1 MENDI
6 DDSIFE
12 LSTEEF
18 AKKYNANSEDPAIR
32 NSDVVTKR
40 LKGEAFR
47 KLDYKKY
54 PFHKKIG
61 VILVCIFVLP
71 LRLLSFLFFFFLC
84 TVTVIVCEYF
94 EDTKGKYIDN
104 KESKYY
110 QMDYDLIP
118 KSKKGT
124 IGIKIGMSHFPRIA
138 LRLVFAFT
146 SITIH
151 DKRVKDKDGK
161 PETAPIIVSNHSSL
175 MDILFLTSYYDV
187 VPSFV
192 ALEWISKIPFIG
204 KVAKAMQSLF
214 VNPTKG
220 KGITKKIQEHADLWE
235 TDGIPPIVI
244 FPEGTTTNGK
254 YLIEFKN
261 GAFYPLKP
269 IQPVLIHYK
278 FKYFNPCWVELSAT
292 QYFTNLLTQ
301 WSNAVEITFLPVV
314 RPTEEEKKDITKYR
328 DRLQEIMA
336 RELETVSLNYSNRAQ
351 KMIYKDYINNKCN
364 FEECE
369 KRYAEL
375 AAKSK

>member
-1 MENDI
+1 MDDI

-18 AKKYNANSEDPAIR
+18 CKKYDANNLDPAVR
-32 NSDVVTKR
+32 NSDIVTKR
-40 LKGEAFR
+40 LRGEAFR

-61 VILVCIFVLP
+61 VVLVCIFVLP
-71 LRLLSFLFFFFLC
+71 LRLLSFVFFFFLC
-84 TVTVIVCEYF
+84 TVTVIVGEYF

-104 KESKYY
+104 KDSPYY

-118 KSKKGT
+118 KSKTGT
-124 IGIKIGMSHFPRIA
+124 IFIKYGMSHFIKIA

-146 SITIH
+146 SITIN
-151 DKRVKDKDGK
+151 DKRVKDKDGNAEK
-161 PETAPIIVSNHSSL
+161 APILVSNHSSL
-175 MDILFLTSYYDV
+175 MDILFLTAYYDV

-192 ALEWISKIPFIG
+192 ALEWIGDVPFVG
-204 KVAKAMQSLF
+204 FVAKAMQSLF
-214 VNPTKG
+214 VNPSKG
-220 KGITKKIQEHADLWE
+220 KGISKKIQEHANLWE
-235 TDGIPPIVI
+235 NGDIPPIVI
-244 FPEGTTTNGK
+244 FPEGTTSNGK

-269 IQPVLIHYK
+269 IQPVLIRYK
-278 FKYFNPCWVELSAT
+278 YKYFNPCWVELSAS
-292 QYFTNLLTQ
+292 QYFTSLLTQ
-301 WSNAVEITFLPVV
+301 WSNAVEIIFLPVV
-314 RPTEEEKKDITKYR
+314 RPTEEEKKDPTKYR

-351 KMIYKDYINNKCN
+351 KMIYKKYINNLIT

-369 KRYAEL
+369 KEYAEL
-375 AAKSK
+375 HEKSK

>member
-1 MENDI
+1 MNDEI

-18 AKKYNANSEDPAIR
+18 VKKYDANSLDPAVR
-32 NSDVVTKR
+32 NSDVITKR
-40 LKGEAFR
+40 LRGEAFR

-54 PFHKKIG
+54 PLHKKIG
-61 VILVCIFVLP
+61 VVLVCIFILP
-71 LRLLSFLFFFFLC
+71 LRLLSFLILFFCCTIPVFISEFF
-84 TVTVIVCEYF
+84 EN
-94 EDTKGKYIDN
+94 TKGKYIDN
-104 KESKYY
+104 KESEYY

-118 KSKKGT
+118 KSEKGQM
-124 IGIKIGMSHFPRIA
+124 GIRIGMQFFAGIA

-146 SITIH
+146 SINIH
-151 DKRVKDKDGK
+151 DKRIKDKDGK

-175 MDILFLTSYYDV
+175 MDILFLTTFYDV

-192 ALEWISKIPFIG
+192 ALEWIGEIPFVG
-204 KVAKAMQSLF
+204 YVAKAMQSVF
-214 VNPTKG
+214 VNPSKG
-220 KGITKKIQEHADLWE
+220 KGITKKIIEHAEQWE
-235 TDGIPPIVI
+235 VKGIPPIVI
-244 FPEGTTTNGK
+244 FPEGTTSNGK

-278 FKYFNPCWVELSAT
+278 FKYFNPCWVELNAP
-292 QYFTNLLTQ
+292 QYFTYLLTQ

-314 RPTEEEKKDITKYR
+314 RPTEEEKKDVTKYR

-336 RELETVSLNYSNRAQ
+336 RELETICINTSNRHQ
-351 KMIYKDYINNKCN
+351 KMIYKEYINNLCT

-369 KRYAEL
+369 KRLAEL
-375 AAKSK
+375 EAKSK

>member
-1 MENDI
+1 MEDDI

-18 AKKYNANSEDPAIR
+18 VKKYDANSKDPAIR
-32 NSDVVTKR
+32 NSDIITKR
-40 LKGEAFR
+40 LRGEAFR

-71 LRLLSFLFFFFLC
+71 LRLLSFLFFFLLC
-84 TVTVIVCEYF
+84 TITVIISEYF
-94 EDTKGKYIDN
+94 EDTKGKYINN
-104 KESKYY
+104 KNSEYY

-118 KSKKGT
+118 KSKRGK
-124 IGIKIGMSHFPRIA
+124 IGIKYGMSHFPRIA

-161 PETAPIIVSNHSSL
+161 AETAPILVSNHSSL

-192 ALEWISKIPFIG
+192 ALEWIGDIPLVGF
-204 KVAKAMQSLF
+204 VAKAMQSLF
-214 VNPTKG
+214 VNPSKG
-220 KGITKKIQEHADLWE
+220 KGITKKIMEHAEQWE
-235 TDGIPPIVI
+235 DKGIPPIVV

-278 FKYFNPCWVELSAT
+278 FKYFNPCWVELSAF
-292 QYFTNLLTQ
+292 QYFSSLLTQ

-314 RPTEEEKKDITKYR
+314 RPTEEEKKDVTLYR

-336 RELETVSLNYSNRAQ
+336 RELETVCLNYSNRSQ
-351 KMIYKDYINNKCN
+351 KMIYKDYIKNNIT

-375 AAKSK
+375 KSKGK

>member
-18 AKKYNANSEDPAIR
+18 VKKYDANSLDPAIR

-71 LRLLSFLFFFFLC
+71 LRILSFFFFLFLC
-84 TVTVIVCEYF
+84 TITVVVSEFF
-94 EDTKGKYIDN
+94 ENTKGKYINN
-104 KESKYY
+104 KQSEYY

-118 KSKKGT
+118 KSKNGAF
-124 IGIKIGMSHFPRIA
+124 GIKLAMSHFIRIA

-151 DKRVKDKDGK
+151 DKRVKDKNGK
-161 PETAPIIVSNHSSL
+161 AEDAPIIVSNHSSL
-175 MDILFLTSYYDV
+175 MDILFITAYYDV

-192 ALEWISKIPFIG
+192 ALEWIGELPFIG
-204 KVAKAMQSLF
+204 FIAKSMQSVF
-214 VNPTKG
+214 VNPKKG
-220 KGITKKIQEHADLWE
+220 KGIAKKIQEHADRWE
-235 TDGIPPIVI
+235 VKGIPPIVI

-278 FKYFNPCWVELSAT
+278 FKYFNPCWVELNGF
-292 QYFTNLLTQ
+292 QYFVFLLTQ
-301 WSNAVEITFLPVV
+301 WSNAVEITFLPMVK
-314 RPTEEEKKDITKYR
+314 PTEEEKKDVTKYR

-336 RELETVSLNYSNRAQ
+336 RELETTSLNYSNRPQ
-351 KMIYKDYINNKCN
+351 KMIYKDYINNDIT

-369 KRYAEL
+369 KRYSEL
-375 AAKSK
+375 ANKSK